1 MKIEGKKH
9 PYELKLYSPDDPDF
23 IEHHR
28 FKYPYDD
35 KKDGLEKDVL
45 VATALDYLCLVH
57 KGNRPSPVSGRI
69 LTGQFEFPLSYLK
82 WFIAVLTRF
91 QLLPAQGGYPVGQIS
106 DSLQLDEENWLY
118 VQRGPN
124 YGLDGLFGYFLENRQ
139 RHSYINQ
146 YVRQSIY
153 ITDEYLFDHGLM
165 EALTRIQQMYED
177 GEL

>member
-1 MKIEGKKH
+1 MKIEGIDH

-28 FKYPYDD
+28 FTYPYDD
-35 KKDGLEKDVL
+35 NGNEIII
-45 VATALDYLCLVH
+45 ATALDYVCFVDFGG
-57 KGNRPSPVSGRI
+57 KPSPVSGRI
-69 LTGQFEFPLSYLK
+69 LTDQFEFPLSYLK

-91 QLLPAQGGYPVGQIS
+91 QLLPAQGGYPVGQFS

-118 VQRGPN
+118 VQRGQN
-124 YGLDGLFGYFLENRQ
+124 YVLDGRFGYDLENRQ
-139 RHSYINQ
+139 RHSYIDSDI
-146 YVRQSIY
+146 RQGIY

-165 EALTRIQQMYED
+165 EALTRIQQAYED

>member
-1 MKIEGKKH
+1 MKVEGKKH

-23 IEHHR
+23 TEHHR
-28 FKYPYDD
+28 FKYPYDK
-35 KKDGLEKDVL
+35 KKDGGEDEIL
-45 VATALDYLCLVH
+45 VVTALGYLCLVE
-57 KGNRPSPVSGRI
+57 KGNRPIFTGEI
-69 LTGQFEFPLSYLK
+69 LTDQFEFPLSYLK

-91 QLLPAQGGYPVGQIS
+91 QLLPAQGGYPAGQFS

-118 VQRGPN
+118 VQRGQSYP
-124 YGLDGLFGYFLENRQ
+124 LDGRFGYRLENRQ

-146 YVRQSIY
+146 YARQEIY

>member
-1 MKIEGKKH
+1 MKIEGIDH
-9 PYELKLYSPDDPDF
+9 PYELKLYNPDDPDF
-23 IEHHR
+23 TEHLR
-28 FKYPYDD
+28 FENPYNPDYGD
-35 KKDGLEKDVL
+35 IVI
-45 VATALDYLCLVH
+45 ATALGYVCYIETGG
-57 KGNRPSPVSGRI
+57 KPSPVSGRI
-69 LTGQFEFPLSYLK
+69 LTDQLEFPLSYLK

-91 QLLPAQGGYPVGQIS
+91 QLLPAQGGYPVGQFS

-118 VQRGPN
+118 VQRGQSYP
-124 YGLDGLFGYFLENRQ
+124 LDGRFGYRLENRQ